1 MNNRSL
7 RAKAL
12 ALLLSALLPLTTNA
26 ALLTIAQY
34 PLFLSNSATPN
45 VLVVYDNSQ
54 SMDGTMAGQ
63 LIAGSDPSTRGNIAR
78 SVITSTMSSYRTQFN
93 WGLATFNVQSP
104 VLKNTFAYYFGTDKT
119 MVFTKDC
126 VNGISA
132 SNNGLRCIPNPQS
145 SKAYPYITYELSG
158 DDSSINDVL
167 YTSSW
172 PYPWGIGQNAKGN
185 KPTTSYYACSS
196 HDDVGTWTY
205 PDDFSRC
212 TSASFTPTDAGFLPS
227 NPPYSRMIWL
237 PRAWGYNADVTGDG
251 QIVEA
256 VQADSASHF
265 QNLMDYLAPETNS
278 ASAASGHSQLEIKNS
293 AVYTP
298 LSGSLQ
304 TAKSYF
310 GGSQS
315 GYSTPVSQTCQKNF
329 VLLATDGNPTGKT
342 DGSMWAMS
350 DQQSTYN
357 ANTGQWTFS
366 KAANDVF
373 SQVTALRS
381 TSIKGYGS
389 PFDIQTYVVGMGSTV
404 ANPASV
410 AVLNQMAKLGGT
422 GNAYLASDS
431 ATLQQSFQSI
441 AADITSKVAAAS
453 AVSLNAGSWGTG
465 TALYQAKFSSGD
477 WSGQLLAYAI
487 NADGS
492 LGSQLWDA
500 GKQINAQNWDT
511 GRQILTYKPSAALGA
526 RGIPFRWP
534 VVPASPTSTELDAA
548 QSTKLNYNANQTTND
563 GYGAQRVSYLRGNTA
578 NEANTCPSCT
588 PSFRNRPTSRLGDI
602 VHSSPNYVGAPAF
615 NYPDN
620 FESASYSAF
629 ASTWSKRTP
638 MIYVGANDGM
648 LHAINATT
656 GNEVMGYVP
665 AAVYSNLSTLT
676 APAYSHQYFVDGAI
690 TVGDAFYKSAWHT
703 MLAGALAAGGQG
715 IFALDVTD
723 PSKFSESTASQIAR
737 WEFTDANDADMGY
750 SFGQPLIVKTNNGRW
765 SVIVANGYN
774 STQGDGAASTT
785 GHAVLFVLDAET
797 GAITAKIDTKAGTTS
812 SPNGLSGPIAVDTNG
827 DGIADVVYAGDLAG
841 NMWKFDLSS
850 TTVSNWSVAYGTS
863 ASPQPLFSTGGQPIT
878 MRPDVT
884 KNQQGNYLV
893 VFGTGQYLA
902 TNDNATTAGQTF
914 YGIID
919 KGAAV
924 GGVSSLQQQ
933 SVLGTATGTDGNT
946 YRISTH
952 AVGKATLDAPET
964 GDNAISLGSYN
975 STKLGWYINLP
986 TSGERAVTDATIRSG
1001 RVIFNTVIPSNA
1013 VCSAGGTGWVMELD
1027 VFTGNRLDN
1036 PTFDTNGDRV
1046 INNSDLLQF
1055 NGASANTSGRQV
1067 GSIPAAPGFLQPIQ
1081 PPGATPF
1088 ENKYV
1093 NTSAGA
1099 IQVMGETAG
1108 KGSRG
1113 RVAWRQLN

>member
-1 MNNRSL
+1 MNNRSP
-7 RAKAL
+7 RVKAL
-12 ALLLSALLPLTTNA
+12 ALLISSLLPLTTNA

-78 SVITSTMSSYRTQFN
+78 SVITSTMSNYRTQFN

-104 VLKNTFAYYFGTDKT
+104 ALYNTYAYYFGSDTT
-119 MVFTKDC
+119 MVFTTDC

-132 SNNGLRCIPNPQS
+132 SNGGSRCIPNPQS
-145 SKAYPYITYELSG
+145 GSSYPYVTYELSG
-158 DDSSINDVL
+158 DDPSINDVL
-167 YTSSW
+167 YASSW
-172 PYPWGIGQNAKGN
+172 PYPWGIGQSGAKG
-185 KPTTSYYACSS
+185 KPSTSYYACAS
-196 HDDVGTWTY
+196 HYDVKSWNY

-212 TSASFTPTDAGFLPS
+212 TNAGFTSTDAGFLPS
-227 NPPYSRMIWL
+227 NPPYSRMVWV
-237 PRAWGYNADVTGDG
+237 PRAWGYNGDVNGYG
-251 QIVEA
+251 QIMEA
-256 VQADSASHF
+256 VQADAASHF

-278 ASAASGHSQLEIKNS
+278 SSPASGHSKLEIKNG
-293 AVYTP
+293 AVFTP

-310 GGSQS
+310 AGSQS
-315 GYSTPVSQTCQKNF
+315 GYSTPVAQTCQKNF
-329 VLLATDGNPTGKT
+329 VLLATDGNPTSKT
-342 DGSMWAMS
+342 DGTMWALS
-350 DQQSTYN
+350 DQQNTYN

-366 KAANDVF
+366 KAASDVF

-381 TSIKGYGS
+381 TSIRGYS
-389 PFDIQTYVVGMGSTV
+389 TPFDIQTYVVGMGSTV
-404 ANPASV
+404 SNPASV

-422 GNAYLASDS
+422 GNAYLATDS
-431 ATLQQSFQSI
+431 ATLQQNFQSI

-487 NADGS
+487 NANGS

-500 GKQINAQNWDT
+500 GQQINWQNWDT

-534 VVPASPTSTELDAA
+534 VSPAAPKATEMDAV
-548 QSTKLNYNANQTTND
+548 QSTRLNYNASQATND
-563 GYGAQRVSYLRGNTA
+563 GYGSQRVSYLRGNGA
-578 NEANTCPSCT
+578 NEANTCGSCT
-588 PSFRNRPTSRLGDI
+588 PSFRNRPTSKLGDI

-648 LHAINATT
+648 LHAINAST
-656 GNEVMGYVP
+656 GKEVMGYVP
-665 AAVYSNLSTLT
+665 AAVYGNLSMLT
-676 APAYSHQYFVDGAI
+676 AQTYTHQYFVDGAV
-690 TVGDAFYKSAWHT
+690 TVGDAFYNSAWHSLLASA
-703 MLAGALAAGGQG
+703 LAGGGQG

-723 PSKFSESTASQIAR
+723 PSKFTESTASQVAR

-750 SFGQPLIVKTNNGRW
+750 SFGQPLVVKTNNGRW

-774 STQGDGAASTT
+774 STQSDGAASTT

-797 GAITAKIDTKAGTTS
+797 GAVTAKIDTQAGSTS
-812 SPNGLSGPIAVDTNG
+812 APNGLSGPIAVDTNG

-841 NMWKFDLSS
+841 NMWKFNLSS
-850 TTVSNWSVAYGTS
+850 STVSNWGVAYGTA
-863 ASPQPLFSTGGQPIT
+863 ASPQPLFSTGGQAIT

-884 KNQQGNYLV
+884 KNQQGNYLIA
-893 VFGTGQYLA
+893 FGTGQYFT
-902 TNDNATTAGQTF
+902 TNDNASTAAQTF

-924 GGVSSLQQQ
+924 SGLSSLQQQ
-933 SVLGTATGTDGNT
+933 SVLGTAIGSDGNT
-946 YRISTH
+946 YRVTTH
-952 AVGKATLDAPET
+952 AVDKPTLDAAEA
-964 GDNAISLGSYN
+964 GDNVISVGSYN

-986 TSGERAVTDATIRSG
+986 TSGERAVTDAAIRSG
-1001 RVIFNTVIPSNA
+1001 RVIFNTVIPSTA
-1013 VCSAGGTGWVMELD
+1013 QCSAGGTGWVMELD
-1027 VFTGNRLDN
+1027 VFTGNRLDS
-1036 PTFDTNGDRV
+1036 PTFDTNGDMV
-1046 INNSDLLQF
+1046 INKGDLLQN
-1055 NGASANTSGRQV
+1055 NGSPANTSGRQV
-1067 GSIPAAPGFLQPIQ
+1067 GSIPAAPGFLQPVQ
-1081 PPGATPF
+1081 APGGAPF